1 MFKRFTERA
10 RRVIIL
16 AREEAEL
23 YRHEYLGTE
32 HILQGVIKDGGGIA
46 VAIIHKTGTDLT
58 QLKKELEKN
67 LPRSSS
73 SLIIGDIPFTSRA
86 KKILEFAVEE
96 ARSLN
101 HNYIGTEHLLL
112 GLLKEKEGVACR
124 ILNGFG
130 VYFDD
135 VKEKIVEMF
144 KEPAAA
150 TGGGDKGKTPTLDE
164 FSRDLTKMAIEG
176 RLDPIIGRAMEIE
189 RVVQILSRRTKNNP
203 VLIGEPGVGKTAI
216 VEGLAQLIVE
226 REVPDTLHDKRVVSL
241 DLGSLIA
248 GTKYRGQFEARLKG
262 IMKEIIQNESVI
274 LFVDELHTLVG
285 AGAAEGSV
293 DASNMLKPALSRGE
307 IQCIGATTL
316 EEYRKYIEKNGA
328 LERRFQQ
335 VIVNPPS
342 VEETIEIIKGLKVPY
357 EMHHK
362 AKITDEAI
370 VTAVRFSD
378 RYISDRYLPDKAID
392 VIDEAGSR
400 VRLRSATQSPE
411 MRKIQREIDAVAR
424 EKKSSIENQEF
435 EKAVELRDKEE
446 ELRAKLE
453 KEKDNWEANNDT
465 LEPKITDQDIAAVVS
480 SMTGIPLSKIE
491 EGESARLLNMESELA
506 SKVVGQDEAIQVL
519 TKAIRRS
526 RSGLKDM
533 RRPIGCF
540 LFLGPTGVGKTELAG
555 VLAEFMFGNRDALI
569 RLDMSEY
576 MEKFNVSRLTGAPP
590 GYVGYEE
597 GGQLTEKV
605 RRKPYSVV
613 LFDEIE
619 KANPDVF
626 HLLLQIMDDGRLTDS
641 YGRVIDFK
649 NTVIIMTSN
658 ISSRSLDK
666 GTSLGFHKDD
676 LEMSHDRMQKDLK
689 GDLKRMFNPEF
700 LNRLSETVVFRPLD
714 IDHIVNILDVQ
725 LLQINEQLIQQ
736 GLTLD
741 VTMDAKRWLAEKGY
755 DKSFGAR
762 PLKRALQKHL
772 EDILSDEMLK
782 GRFKNGGVIEVSL
795 QEDALVFTEKSSAVN
810 V

>member
-164 FSRDLTKMAIEG
+164 FSRDLTKMAIDG
-176 RLDPIIGRAMEIE
+176 KLDPIIGRAKEIE

-274 LFVDELHTLVG
+274 LFIDELHTLVG

-342 VEETIEIIKGLKVPY
+342 VEETVEIIKGLKVPY

-378 RYISDRYLPDKAID
+378 RYISDRFLPDKAID

-446 ELRAKLE
+446 ELRAELE
-453 KEKDNWEANNDT
+453 KAKDNWESNNDT

-741 VTMDAKRWLAEKGY
+741 VTIDAKRWLAEKGY

>member
-1 MFKRFTERA
+1 M
-10 RRVIIL
+10 
-16 AREEAEL
+16 
-23 YRHEYLGTE
+23 
-32 HILQGVIKDGGGIA
+32 
-46 VAIIHKTGTDLT
+46 
-58 QLKKELEKN
+58 
-67 LPRSSS
+67 
-73 SLIIGDIPFTSRA
+73 
-86 KKILEFAVEE
+86 
-96 ARSLN
+96 
-101 HNYIGTEHLLL
+101 
-112 GLLKEKEGVACR
+112 
-124 ILNGFG
+124 
-130 VYFDD
+130 
-135 VKEKIVEMF
+135 
-144 KEPAAA
+144 
-150 TGGGDKGKTPTLDE
+150 
-164 FSRDLTKMAIEG
+164 
-176 RLDPIIGRAMEIE
+176 
-189 RVVQILSRRTKNNP
+189 
-203 VLIGEPGVGKTAI
+203 
-216 VEGLAQLIVE
+216 
-226 REVPDTLHDKRVVSL
+226 
-241 DLGSLIA
+241 
-248 GTKYRGQFEARLKG
+248 
-262 IMKEIIQNESVI
+262 
-274 LFVDELHTLVG
+274 LFIDELHTLVG

-335 VIVNPPS
+335 VFVNPPS
-342 VEETIEIIKGLKVPY
+342 VEETVEIIKGLKVPY

-378 RYISDRYLPDKAID
+378 RYISDRFLPDKAID

-411 MRKIQREIDAVAR
+411 MREIQREIDAVAR

-700 LNRLSETVVFRPLD
+700 LNRLSETVVFRPLE

-741 VTMDAKRWLAEKGY
+741 VTMDAKRWLAEKGF

-782 GRFKNGGVIEVSL
+782 GRFKNGGVIEVNL
-795 QEDALVFTEKSSAVN
+795 QEDALVFTEKSGAVN

>member
-150 TGGGDKGKTPTLDE
+150 AGGGDKGKTPTLDE
-164 FSRDLTKMAIEG
+164 FSRDLTKMAIDG
-176 RLDPIIGRAMEIE
+176 KLDPIIGRAKEIE

-241 DLGSLIA
+241 GLGSLIA

-335 VIVNPPS
+335 VLVNPPS
-342 VEETIEIIKGLKVPY
+342 VEETVEIIKGLKVPY

-641 YGRVIDFK
+641 YGRMIDFK

>member
-1 MFKRFTERA
+1 
-10 RRVIIL
+10 
-16 AREEAEL
+16 
-23 YRHEYLGTE
+23 
-32 HILQGVIKDGGGIA
+32 
-46 VAIIHKTGTDLT
+46 
-58 QLKKELEKN
+58 
-67 LPRSSS
+67 
-73 SLIIGDIPFTSRA
+73 
-86 KKILEFAVEE
+86 
-96 ARSLN
+96 
-101 HNYIGTEHLLL
+101 
-112 GLLKEKEGVACR
+112 
-124 ILNGFG
+124 
-130 VYFDD
+130 
-135 VKEKIVEMF
+135 
-144 KEPAAA
+144 
-150 TGGGDKGKTPTLDE
+150 
-164 FSRDLTKMAIEG
+164 
-176 RLDPIIGRAMEIE
+176 
-189 RVVQILSRRTKNNP
+189 
-203 VLIGEPGVGKTAI
+203 
-216 VEGLAQLIVE
+216 
-226 REVPDTLHDKRVVSL
+226 
-241 DLGSLIA
+241 
-248 GTKYRGQFEARLKG
+248 
-262 IMKEIIQNESVI
+262 MKEIIQNESVI
-274 LFVDELHTLVG
+274 LFIDELHTLVG

-378 RYISDRYLPDKAID
+378 RYISDRFLPDKAID